1 MDLEK
6 KEKVIEW
13 YDNPTIITNLI
24 IGLIAIM
31 IILSQS
37 FAVKNGLSSADIL
50 RSLLNHNSVY
60 LIVLVYFVSLKTY
73 FGKRNFNVLNLFLI
87 VLYFVTS
94 ITSLLTVFQSFY
106 LSTLVSFGIH
116 VVMLVYLIQTFF
128 QDTKVWKELKIGSSP
143 FEDISNDF
151 YFYTILVL
159 SIVLLATN
167 LIDANTFDG
176 TVISLLECVYVIL
189 FGRYIY
195 LYKDFLNYKK
205 VLKEQ
210 KKNKV
215 KKEVGDK

>member
-37 FAVKNGLSSADIL
+37 FAVKNGLSSTDIL

-73 FGKRNFNVLNLFLI
+73 FGKRNFNLLNLFLI

-116 VVMLVYLIQTFF
+116 IVILVYLIQTFF

-151 YFYTILVL
+151 YFYAILVL

-176 TVISLLECVYVIL
+176 TVISLLECIYVIL

-205 VLKEQ
+205 VLKTQ
-210 KKNKV
+210 KKNND